1 MSITCRKGAV
11 TALRFKEWDSLVM
24 FSKREF
30 IIWWSY
36 KMNALMWVLDTLFT
50 TVIFFMLSLVTRGSD
65 VSFFPYGG
73 NYVSFVVLGLF
84 VYFIS
89 FTNLG
94 DPYPRVS
101 RIYWGGTMD
110 LYLLSPLSYFTPMLG
125 IMFRGVIDDYP
136 RSVLALLF
144 GWLFFG
150 AVFTFHA
157 PFTLLLIL
165 ILILI
170 STFGIGM
177 ISASSFYLLDFKQQ
191 TEPVKFIF
199 QDVII
204 ALTAGYYYPIT
215 VLPYQ
220 LQVLGS
226 FIPHTYALDALR
238 RLMIPGGDTLTPV
251 LPLQLAMQNIKP
263 ITLDILV
270 LILMSAVFMPIG
282 WFLYV
287 KGIERARRDGTLTR
301 WQ

>member
-1 MSITCRKGAV
+1 M
-11 TALRFKEWDSLVM
+11 RFKEWDSLVM

-50 TVIFFMLSLVTRGSD
+50 TTIFFMLSLVTKGSA

-84 VYFIS
+84 VSFIS
-89 FTNLG
+89 YTNLG

-150 AVFTFHA
+150 AVFIFA
-157 PFTLLLIL
+157 KPALLLLIL
-165 ILILI
+165 ILILL

-215 VLPYQ
+215 VLPYP

-238 RLMIPGGDTLTPV
+238 RLMIPGGETLTPV
-251 LPLQLAMQNIKP
+251 LPLQLALQGINP
-263 ITLDILV
+263 VTLDILV
-270 LILMSAVFMPIG
+270 LVMMSAVFMPIG

>member
-1 MSITCRKGAV
+1 M
-11 TALRFKEWDSLVM
+11 LRSEWDSFLM

-36 KMNALMWVLDTLFT
+36 KMNALMWVLDVLFNT
-50 TVIFFMLSLVTRGSD
+50 IVFFMLSLVTRGSNI
-65 VSFFPYGG
+65 SFFPYGN
-73 NYVSFVVLGLF
+73 NYVSFIVLGLF
-84 VYFIS
+84 VHYIS

-110 LYLLSPLSYFTPMLG
+110 LYLLSPLSYFTPMMG

-150 AVFTFHA
+150 AIFIFINAHILLV
-157 PFTLLLIL
+157 LLL
-165 ILILI
+165 LILI

-177 ISASSFYLLDFKQQ
+177 ISASSFYLFNFKQQ

-238 RLMIPGGDTLTPV
+238 RLMIPGGNVSSLV
-251 LPLQLAMQNIKP
+251 LPLQLAIPYINP
-263 ITLDILV
+263 VTLDILV
-270 LILMSAVFMPIG
+270 LTLMSIVLTPLG
-282 WFLYV
+282 WFMYI
-287 KGIERARRDGTLTR
+287 KGIEKARREGTLTR

>member
-1 MSITCRKGAV
+1 MK
-11 TALRFKEWDSLVM
+11 LFKEWDSLKM
-24 FSKREF
+24 FSKREL
-30 IIWWSY
+30 IIWLAY
-36 KMNALMWVLDTLFT
+36 KMNAIMWVLDTLFT
-50 TVIFFMLSLVTRGSD
+50 TIIFFMLSLVTSGSD
-65 VSFFPYGG
+65 ISFFPYGS
-73 NYVSFVVLGLF
+73 NYVTFVVLGLF
-84 VYFIS
+84 VHFIS

-94 DPYPRVS
+94 DPFPRVA

-110 LYLLSPLSYFTPMLG
+110 LYMLSPLSYFTPMLG

-136 RSVLALLF
+136 RSILALLF

-150 AVFTFHA
+150 AVFTFNS
-157 PFTLLLIL
+157 PLILLLIL
-165 ILILI
+165 IFILI

-177 ISASSFYLLDFKQQ
+177 ISASSFYLFNFKQN

-215 VLPYQ
+215 VLPYP

-238 RLMIPGGDTLTPV
+238 RLMIPGGETLTPV
-251 LPLQLAMQNIKP
+251 LPLQLALQGISP
-263 ITLDILV
+263 IALDIIV
-270 LILMSAVFMPIG
+270 LIIMSVVFLPLG
-282 WFLYV
+282 WFMYV
-287 KGIERARRDGTLTR
+287 KGIEKARKDGTLTR

>member
-1 MSITCRKGAV
+1 
-11 TALRFKEWDSLVM
+11 
-24 FSKREF
+24 
-30 IIWWSY
+30 
-36 KMNALMWVLDTLFT
+36 
-50 TVIFFMLSLVTRGSD
+50 
-65 VSFFPYGG
+65 
-73 NYVSFVVLGLF
+73 
-84 VYFIS
+84 
-89 FTNLG
+89 
-94 DPYPRVS
+94 YPRVS

-150 AVFTFHA
+150 AVFTFNN
-157 PFTLLLIL
+157 PILLIL
-165 ILILI
+165 ILMLILI

-177 ISASSFYLLDFKQQ
+177 ISASSFYLFDFKQQ
-191 TEPVKFIF
+191 TEPVRFIF

-215 VLPYQ
+215 VLPYP

-238 RLMIPGGDTLTPV
+238 RLMVPGGNTQASV
-251 LPLQLAMQNIKP
+251 LPLQLVMKGINP
-263 ITLDILV
+263 IALDIIVLV
-270 LILMSAVFMPIG
+270 IMSAVFLPLG
-282 WFLYV
+282 WFMYV
-287 KGIERARRDGTLTR
+287 KGIERARKDGTLTR

>member
-1 MSITCRKGAV
+1 M
-11 TALRFKEWDSLVM
+11 RFREWDSLKM

-36 KMNALMWVLDTLFT
+36 KMNALMWVLDTFFT
-50 TVIFFMLSLVTRGSD
+50 TIIFFLLSLVTQGSS

-150 AVFTFHA
+150 AAFVFHQ
-157 PFTLLLIL
+157 PLILLLL
-165 ILILI
+165 LVLVLL

-215 VLPYQ
+215 VLPYP

-238 RLMIPGGDTLTPV
+238 RLMIPGGDVMTPV
-251 LPLQLAMQNIKP
+251 LPLQLALP
-263 ITLDILV
+263 ALHPVTLDVLALIAMTLV
-270 LILMSAVFMPIG
+270 FLPLG
-282 WFLYV
+282 CFLYV

>member
-1 MSITCRKGAV
+1 
-11 TALRFKEWDSLVM
+11 M
-24 FSKREF
+24 FSKREL
-30 IIWWSY
+30 IIWLAY
-36 KMNALMWVLDTLFT
+36 KMNAIMWVLDTLFT
-50 TVIFFMLSLVTRGSD
+50 TIIFFMLSLVTSGSD
-65 VSFFPYGG
+65 ISFFPYGS
-73 NYVSFVVLGLF
+73 NYVTFVVLGLF
-84 VYFIS
+84 VHFIS

-94 DPYPRVS
+94 DPFPRVA

-110 LYLLSPLSYFTPMLG
+110 LYMLSPLSYFTPMLG

-136 RSVLALLF
+136 RSILALLF

-150 AVFTFHA
+150 AVFTFNS
-157 PFTLLLIL
+157 PLILLLIL
-165 ILILI
+165 IFILI

-177 ISASSFYLLDFKQQ
+177 ISASSFYLFNFKQN

-215 VLPYQ
+215 VLPYP

-238 RLMIPGGDTLTPV
+238 RLMIPGGETLTPV
-251 LPLQLAMQNIKP
+251 LPLQLALQGISP
-263 ITLDILV
+263 IALDIIV
-270 LILMSAVFMPIG
+270 LIIMSVVFLPLG
-282 WFLYV
+282 WFMYV
-287 KGIERARRDGTLTR
+287 KGIEKARKDGTLTR

>member
-1 MSITCRKGAV
+1 MK
-11 TALRFKEWDSLVM
+11 LFKEWDALKM
-24 FSKREF
+24 FSKREL
-30 IIWWSY
+30 IIWLAY
-36 KMNALMWVLDTLFT
+36 KMNAIMWVLDTLFT
-50 TVIFFMLSLVTRGSD
+50 TIIFFMLSLVTSGSD
-65 VSFFPYGG
+65 ISFFPYGS
-73 NYVSFVVLGLF
+73 NYVTFVVLGLF
-84 VYFIS
+84 VHFIS

-94 DPYPRVS
+94 DPFPRVA

-110 LYLLSPLSYFTPMLG
+110 LYMLSPLSYFTPMLG

-136 RSVLALLF
+136 RSILALLF

-150 AVFTFHA
+150 AVFTFNS
-157 PFTLLLIL
+157 PLILLLIL
-165 ILILI
+165 IFILI

-177 ISASSFYLLDFKQQ
+177 ISASSFYLFNFKQN

-215 VLPYQ
+215 VLPYP

-238 RLMIPGGDTLTPV
+238 RLMIPGGETLTPV
-251 LPLQLAMQNIKP
+251 LPLQLALQGISP
-263 ITLDILV
+263 IALDIIV
-270 LILMSAVFMPIG
+270 LIIMSVVFLPLG
-282 WFLYV
+282 WFMYV
-287 KGIERARRDGTLTR
+287 KGIEKARKDGTLIR

>member
-1 MSITCRKGAV
+1 M
-11 TALRFKEWDSLVM
+11 ALRYKEWDSLVM

-50 TVIFFMLSLVTRGSD
+50 TIIFFMLSLVTKGSS

-84 VYFIS
+84 VHFIS
-89 FTNLG
+89 YTNLG

-150 AVFTFHA
+150 AVFIFSNPA
-157 PFTLLLIL
+157 LLLLIL
-165 ILILI
+165 ILILL

-199 QDVII
+199 QEVII

-215 VLPYQ
+215 VLPYP

-238 RLMIPGGDTLTPV
+238 RLMVPGGEALTPV
-251 LPLQLAMQNIKP
+251 LPLQLAIQGISP
-263 ITLDILV
+263 VTLDVLV
-270 LILMSAVFMPIG
+270 LALMSAVFMPIG
-282 WFLYV
+282 WLLYV

>member
-1 MSITCRKGAV
+1 MHW
-11 TALRFKEWDSLVM
+11 FKQWDSLKM

-30 IIWWSY
+30 IIWWAY

-50 TVIFFMLSLVTRGSD
+50 TIIFFLLSLITHGST

-94 DPYPRVS
+94 DPYPRVA

-110 LYLLSPLSYFTPMLG
+110 LYLLSPLSYVTPMLG

-136 RSVLALLF
+136 RSALALLF

-150 AVFTFHA
+150 AVFVFRQ
-157 PFTLLLIL
+157 PLILLLLLVL
-165 ILILI
+165 ILL

-177 ISASSFYLLDFKQQ
+177 ISASSFYLFNFKQQ
-191 TEPVKFIF
+191 TEPIRFLF

-215 VLPYQ
+215 VLPYP

-238 RLMIPGGDTLTPV
+238 RLMIPGGDISTPV
-251 LPLQLAMQNIKP
+251 LPLQLALPGMHP
-263 ITLDILV
+263 VTLDVIALIAMTLV
-270 LILMSAVFMPIG
+270 FLPLG
-282 WFLYV
+282 WFLYI
-287 KGIERARRDGTLTR
+287 KGIEKARRDGTLTR